1 MFEQQKATQTE
12 IELKKPIDKKKPW
25 GIVAESW
32 AGDKYMDSLD
42 KGLTYCTGSS
52 RRD

>member
-1 MFEQQKATQTE
+1 
-12 IELKKPIDKKKPW
+12 
-25 GIVAESW
+25 
-32 AGDKYMDSLD
+32 MDSLD